1 MSWFVWLFT
10 KLFCDVGW
18 FCHFYHPLLPRF
30 TFDIF
35 MVQQKKMGN
44 YQNQEMKLPQFQ
56 NIRWRDIPFH
66 GFQMVNRT
74 VGTVDSCI
82 SICLT
87 SLVFTGQPDMFF
99 RWPVR
104 RFRKRESRH
113 SFSVENG
120 KKPLR
125 STRMNSVSTLA
136 FFKPSLYEFVLRF
149 FFSNPWKILEDPWIC
164 GKLKWS
170 HFPTQCTNLAGR
182 CFSRCGLNAFH
193 GGAGGTRRGHPLSW
207 QVLPS
212 KLMCTWWCLM
222 M

>member
-1 MSWFVWLFT
+1 ML
-10 KLFCDVGW
+10 VG
-18 FCHFYHPLLPRF
+18 FATSTIHFYLALLL
-30 TFDIF
+30 TFLWYS
-35 MVQQKKMGN
+35 KKRWETIRTRKWN
-44 YQNQEMKLPQFQ
+44 YPSFRTSGDGTSHMDPNDKSYSRHCWCHAFQFAWLPWFY
-56 NIRWRDIPFH
+56 WLP
-66 GFQMVNRT
+66 T
-74 VGTVDSCI
+74 
-82 SICLT
+82 
-87 SLVFTGQPDMFF
+87 DMFF

-104 RFRKRESRH
+104 RFRTRESRH

>member
-149 FFSNPWKILEDPWIC
+149 FFQILGRSWKILE
-164 GKLKWS
+164 
-170 HFPTQCTNLAGR
+170 FAG
-182 CFSRCGLNAFH
+182 SSSEVTSQHNAQISQ
-193 GGAGGTRRGHPLSW
+193 GGASADVALMHFMEALEERGEDILWVGRFFP
-207 QVLPS
+207 QN
-212 KLMCTWWCLM
+212 
-222 M
+222 